1 MRAFLDMATADS
13 KANAEGVIKQT
24 LSSGDFQT
32 YKLKHDA
39 RSVLK
44 DQLYNFFSDEN
55 ELLLHNGKW
64 VSVKVDKK
72 RELQLYK
79 IPFELFGWTIF
90 QNTPGYNQMI
100 VKSGDL
106 YEKLPLLY
114 ERSKEENIELLF
126 DNLPVKP
133 SHWEFSFDASR
144 PEGIDW
150 FEIRPEIRCN
160 GELID
165 DRSFLRNASGER
177 HGCKRRLHPDNGP
190 DLEADTRCHFN
201 NLQDRRYP
209 QRTQE

>member
-1 MRAFLDMATADS
+1 ML
-13 KANAEGVIKQT
+13 
-24 LSSGDFQT
+24 
-32 YKLKHDA
+32 
-39 RSVLK
+39 
-44 DQLYNFFSDEN
+44 LY
-55 ELLLHNGKW
+55 
-64 VSVKVDKK
+64 
-72 RELQLYK
+72 R

-90 QNTPGYNQMI
+90 QNTPDYNQMI

-114 ERSKEENIELLF
+114 ERTKEKNIELLL

-165 DRSFLRNASGER
+165 DRSFREMLQGKDTVVKD
-177 HGCKRRLHPDNGP
+177 GCIRIMDPTSRKYSRSFQQF
-190 DLEADTRCHFN
+190 TR
-201 NLQDRRYP
+201 QAVSPKKARMK
-209 QRTQE
+209 